1 MKTIRTSTLAP
12 FRRVAAGPSE
22 PAGSG
27 WPARASSRRLSAGL
41 AGTVLAVLLAS
52 LCFTTGCLFF
62 GGKKA
67 APPAVN
73 GSVAPDKLLYDRGT
87 TDIHHGK
94 YTEGRLTL
102 QTLINTYPDSEY
114 LAKAKLAIA
123 DSYYKEG
130 GTSGLTQAIA
140 EYQDF
145 VTFFPF
151 LDEAAYAQMQV
162 AMGHY
167 RMMEKPDRDR
177 TQALQAEDAF
187 QTMILKYPKSKW
199 TPEATQRLRDVQE
212 VLAQGDYDVARFYD
226 IRMAY
231 KAAAARLLELTA
243 RYPLF
248 SQADKADWML
258 GEIYERAERND
269 FAADFYGRIV
279 RDYPLSDL
287 VPEAKKK
294 LQQIGYP
301 VPQPD
306 PAALARMQAEQQ
318 YEQTHSGKEGMFR
331 RAIDMPLG
339 MLHGGPNV
347 SHAAHYGQ
355 PDLQPE
361 SVEVSPTE
369 VLEPGGGMTA
379 GAAGNGSGG
388 GATTNAVSVQ
398 RVGEASA
405 AGAPPAAAGGA
416 GNSAAAAGGTADA
429 SAAPASDS
437 PAQLAKGPQPQKK
450 GKKVKDS
457 TSKKKKGWHKI
468 IPW

>member
-1 MKTIRTSTLAP
+1 MKAIRPSVLAP
-12 FRRVAAGPSE
+12 IRPVAAAPSAR
-22 PAGSG
+22 PDGG
-27 WPARASSRRLSAGL
+27 FPARAARRLSAGV
-41 AGTVLAVLLAS
+41 AGTVLAALLAS

-62 GGKKA
+62 GGKKT
-67 APPAVN
+67 APPSAN
-73 GSVAPDKLLYDRGT
+73 SSVAPDKVLYDRGT
-87 TDIHHGK
+87 ADIHHGK

-199 TPEATQRLRDVQE
+199 TPEATQRLREVQE

-248 SQADKADWML
+248 SQSDKANWTL
-258 GEIYERAERND
+258 AEIYQKAERGD
-269 FAADFYGRIV
+269 LAAQFYGRIV

-287 VPEAKKK
+287 VPDAKRK
-294 LQQIGYP
+294 LQQLGYP

-306 PAALARMQAEQQ
+306 ATALARMQAEQQ
-318 YEQTHSGKEGMFR
+318 YEQTHSGKGSMFH

-339 MLHGGPNV
+339 ILHSGPNV

-355 PDLQPE
+355 PDLQPGD
-361 SVEVSPTE
+361 VEVSPTE
-369 VLEPGGGMTA
+369 VLAPRGGMTA
-379 GAAGNGSGG
+379 GAAGNGAGG

-405 AGAPPAAAGGA
+405 TGAPPAAAGGA
-416 GNSAAAAGGTADA
+416 SKPGAAAGGTADA
-429 SAAPASDS
+429 NAAPSSDS
-437 PAQLAKGPQPQKK
+437 PSELAKGPRPEKK

-457 TSKKKKGWHKI
+457 SSKKKKGWRKI